1 MYINVYRTC
10 EIYSTGVKSAMF
22 AGPSSLSSNWMFP
35 RWSTE
40 ATIENKALT
49 ENKRNIKSN
58 KSQLPSFIN
67 GIDDLQQK
75 VNIELPLAP
84 GR

>member
-1 MYINVYRTC
+1 MYIDVYRTC

-40 ATIENKALT
+40 ATIENKA
-49 ENKRNIKSN
+49 
-58 KSQLPSFIN
+58 
-67 GIDDLQQK
+67 
-75 VNIELPLAP
+75 
-84 GR
+84 